1 MFGLNFLLVWTR
13 VYDVLTGLLHLMAA
27 RNLSTRFARLV
38 SVVEKMKK
46 KNFSLNFFKF
56 SFYLNNIVWFFL
68 VIHSSSMWLQ
78 PSPELNFITMFC
90 HDVPKART
98 SLDLFIFFLFFF
110 PWSKPWL
117 GLQQWIYLCC
127 LETKII
133 SFQFQSLESPFCSG
147 WSSQHTAFCL
157 VWSPQDKLYLV

>member
-98 SLDLFIFFLFFF
+98 SLDLFIFFLFFSHGVSHD
-110 PWSKPWL
+110 WDYNN
-117 GLQQWIYLCC
+117 GYTCV
-127 LETKII
+127 
-133 SFQFQSLESPFCSG
+133 
-147 WSSQHTAFCL
+147 
-157 VWSPQDKLYLV
+157 VWKLK